1 MKLRVASVG
10 LLLFLGGWRLAPPCC
25 AAGAPPGP
33 DAAVAAIQEKEEGG
47 GEKKELFFKL
57 VNFLLLIGVLSYVLR
72 KPLGEFFARRSD
84 SIRKSLEEGRKA
96 LEASQAQL
104 SAVEEKLRHLEEE
117 IAAFKDAARR
127 EMEAEHERLR
137 QAAASEARKIL
148 EFAQAQIEAAARAAK
163 SELKIFTAQR
173 ALELAEEM
181 VRQQMDAARR
191 KRLVGRFV
199 ERVADGSPSTSQSK
213 V

>member
-1 MKLRVASVG
+1 MDLEAQSCGGGPVALSR
-10 LLLFLGGWRLAPPCC
+10 RLAAC
-25 AAGAPPGP
+25 
-33 DAAVAAIQEKEEGG
+33 
-47 GEKKELFFKL
+47 
-57 VNFLLLIGVLSYVLR
+57 SYVLR

-104 SAVEEKLRHLEEE
+104 SAVDGKLRHLEEE

-199 ERVADGSPSTSQSK
+199 ERVGEGSPSQSK

>member
-1 MKLRVASVG
+1 MCSAS
-10 LLLFLGGWRLAPPCC
+10 
-25 AAGAPPGP
+25 
-33 DAAVAAIQEKEEGG
+33 
-47 GEKKELFFKL
+47 
-57 VNFLLLIGVLSYVLR
+57 
-72 KPLGEFFARRSD
+72 
-84 SIRKSLEEGRKA
+84 

-199 ERVADGSPSTSQSK
+199 ERVGEGSPSQSK

>member
-1 MKLRVASVG
+1 MKLRVAAVG
-10 LLLFLGGWRLAPPCC
+10 LLFFLGGWRLAPPCC

-33 DAAVAAIQEKEEGG
+33 DAAVAASQEKEEGG

-199 ERVADGSPSTSQSK
+199 ERVADGSPSQSK